1 MSTEPTP
8 PAQQQATAITEVTP
22 AQHQH
27 HLFGKILTIIGREGE
42 LLVLE
47 IKDGFNWIVTKI
59 HQSQVKMIVPPAAIV
74 QPAAPVPTPEPVVAA
89 PPAAVAP
96 IVEPAAPEVNPS

>member
-1 MSTEPTP
+1 MSTEPTTP
-8 PAQQQATAITEVTP
+8 STPAPTSTAITEVTP
-22 AQHQH
+22 ALPQH

-59 HQSQVKMIVPPAAIV
+59 HQSQVKMIVPPSAIL
-74 QPAAPVPTPEPVVAA
+74 QPTPETPTPETPTPAAPAT
-89 PPAAVAP
+89 
-96 IVEPAAPEVNPS
+96 EPAAPAA